1 MQPAQLTREDLQQIE
16 QAVKEAE
23 ERTGG
28 EIVPV
33 LAKES
38 SFYEIALWRSAA
50 IFAGLVGVLLT
61 LLYLLT
67 DVLLFMPPYLWL
79 LLVLTAG
86 LVGMMLAVSFWPV
99 KRWLLGKQLVEARVI
114 DQAKNM
120 FYDHEVHLTEQ
131 RTGVLIYVSF
141 FEHQAVVLADVG
153 IDELVPEAAWAT
165 IVQRLTEGM
174 KKGRAAESLCEAILA
189 CGRLLEESGIQK
201 PIDDDNQLSDDV
213 RVQE

>member
-50 IFAGLVGVLLT
+50 IFAGLMGVLLT

-120 FYDHEVHLTEQ
+120 FYDHNVHLTSQ

-153 IDELVPEAAWAT
+153 IDELVPEDSWVT

-174 KKGRAAESLCEAILA
+174 KKGQTTESLCEAILA

>member
-1 MQPAQLTREDLQQIE
+1 MQPAQLTREDLQQIA
-16 QAVKEAE
+16 QAVKQAE
-23 ERTGG
+23 EQTGG

-38 SFYEIALWRSAA
+38 SFYEIALWRAA
-50 IFAGLVGVLLT
+50 ALLAGLMGIILT
-61 LLYLLT
+61 VLYLFT
-67 DVLLFMPPYLWL
+67 DLLLFMPPYLWL

-86 LVGMMLAVSFWPV
+86 LVGMMLAVSAWPI
-99 KRWLLGKQLVEARVI
+99 KRLFLGKRLREARVV

-120 FYDHEVHLTEQ
+120 FYDHDVHLTEQ

-141 FEHQAVVLADVG
+141 FEHQAVILADIG
-153 IDELVPEAAWAT
+153 IDELVPPDAWVT

-174 KKGRAAESLCEAILA
+174 KQGRATESLSEAILA
-189 CGRLLEESGIQK
+189 CGRLLEESGVHK

>member
-16 QAVKEAE
+16 QAVQQAE
-23 ERTGG
+23 EQTGG

-50 IFAGLVGVLLT
+50 IFAGLMGVLLT
-61 LLYLLT
+61 VVYLLT
-67 DVLLFMPPYLWL
+67 HVLLFMPPYLWL

-99 KRWLLGKQLVEARVI
+99 KRWLLGKRLMEARVL

-120 FYDHEVHLTEQ
+120 FYDHEVHLTAQ
-131 RTGVLIYVSF
+131 RSGVLIYVSF
-141 FEHQAVVLADVG
+141 FEHQAVILADAG
-153 IDELVPEAAWAT
+153 IAELVPNDAGVASW
-165 IVQRLTEGM
+165 RG
-174 KKGRAAESLCEAILA
+174 
-189 CGRLLEESGIQK
+189 
-201 PIDDDNQLSDDV
+201 
-213 RVQE
+213 